1 MNIKVLSWSGY
12 DFANTIFSMNIV
24 SRYFPVLAVTAM
36 GASNL
41 SIGISRSA
49 AMILVAVTV
58 PIFGALADQ
67 YNNKKLPLVFFT
79 MACCLIT
86 AFLTQTNILI
96 IELILFSLAIYCYQS
111 ALTFY
116 NALLPAVAPAGKMGY
131 VSGLGVS
138 LGYLGSVCGLF
149 LVAILSSKIF
159 SPYIWTA
166 FLFFIFSIPLF
177 IWVKDD
183 KPSKTVTAGN
193 HQRYSKGLIVSLKRA
208 SHIPGLIRFLLGRFF
223 IVEAMETVILFMAIY
238 LVKAVGFS
246 EGAKNTLG
254 LDEVTAYL
262 ITVTS
267 FTIIGSFIWG
277 LLTQK
282 YGPKKMLLWA
292 VVLWLIA
299 LTGIVFSPGK
309 LLFFL
314 WGGLAGIGL
323 GGVWTSDRPLL
334 INLINDPGKLGEF
347 FGLYALSGRLA
358 AVIGP
363 LIWGLIVYFA
373 EPLGTIKYKFAIEA
387 LFLMMVVGLIILRKI
402 PDAR

>member
-1 MNIKVLSWSGY
+1 
-12 DFANTIFSMNIV
+12 
-24 SRYFPVLAVTAM
+24 
-36 GASNL
+36 
-41 SIGISRSA
+41 
-49 AMILVAVTV
+49 MILVAITV
-58 PIFGALADQ
+58 PVFGALADQ
-67 YNNKKLPLVFFT
+67 HNNKKLPLVVFT
-79 MACCLIT
+79 LACCLIT
-86 AFLTQTNILI
+86 AFLSQTNSLL

-116 NALLPAVAPAGKMGY
+116 NALLPAVAPPGKMGY

-149 LVAILSSKIF
+149 LVAVLSSKMF

-166 FLFFIFSIPLF
+166 LLFFIFSIPLF
-177 IWVKDD
+177 IWVKDE
-183 KPSKTVTAGN
+183 KRSKTISSEN
-193 HQRYSKGLIVSLKRA
+193 HKQYNKGLIVSLKRA
-208 SHIPGLIRFLLGRFF
+208 SHIPGLLRFLLGRFF

-246 EGAKNTLG
+246 EGAKNSLG

-262 ITVTS
+262 MTITF
-267 FTIIGSFIWG
+267 FTIIGSFVWG
-277 LLTQK
+277 LLTQR
-282 YGPKKMLLWA
+282 YGPKKMLIWA

-309 LLFFL
+309 LLFYL

-334 INLINDPGKLGEF
+334 INLINNPDKLGEF

-363 LIWGLIVYFA
+363 LIWGLVILFA

-387 LFLMMVVGLIILRKI
+387 LFLMMVVGIIILRKI